1 METRENAG
9 KLSLRRA
16 LRFAVAERLVL
27 FRDFHQI
34 DQDIFFAQACFL
46 IEQVGDPAIKH
57 FLHFRGAACVQ
68 RDLDDDEIV
77 RAGNV
82 QILGA

>member
-1 METRENAG
+1 METRETAE
-9 KLSLRRA
+9 KLSLRRV
-16 LRFAVAERLVL
+16 LRFTVAERPVL

-57 FLHFRGAACVQ
+57 FLHFRGAAGVQ

-77 RAGNV
+77 RAGN
-82 QILGA
+82 IRIPGA